1 MSQASELA
9 KMRRK
14 RTVKKN
20 IAKKDLFADC
30 EALIAGDRTD
40 ETVKEAKVLLQTL
53 METTEEVRKL
63 DDMVSDLIADDVE
76 FEANETAAYQFLIA
90 AKRMEGEIKAFM
102 TPLIEPQRIKQETEI
117 TPARA
122 VGVKLPKIKIK
133 IFDGDAIHW
142 QAFIEAFHATI
153 NVRTDLSD
161 IEKFTYL
168 KGF

>member
-1 MSQASELA
+1 MKESHGPPSKKEEEKGSNPEATMSQAAELA

-20 IAKKDLFADC
+20 IVEKDLFAKC
-30 EALIAGDRTD
+30 EALIARERTD

-90 AKRMEGEIKAFM
+90 AKRMEGEIKA
-102 TPLIEPQRIKQETEI
+102 LIEPQRIKQETEHRRNQPVKYVYTKRVAT
-117 TPARA
+117 TPPA
-122 VGVKLPKIKIK
+122 L
-133 IFDGDAIHW
+133 
-142 QAFIEAFHATI
+142 
-153 NVRTDLSD
+153 
-161 IEKFTYL
+161 
-168 KGF
+168 